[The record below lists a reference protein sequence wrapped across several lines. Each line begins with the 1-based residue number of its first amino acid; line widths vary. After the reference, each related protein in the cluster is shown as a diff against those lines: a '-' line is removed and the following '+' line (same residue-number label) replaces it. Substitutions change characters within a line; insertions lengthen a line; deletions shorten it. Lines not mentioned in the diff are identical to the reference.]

1 MSAHLTWGTI
11 HDNIKHV
18 SNEQHPGKGNTA
30 MNKKKGYMIGGITAA
45 ILVAASFLPA
55 PDDNPPLTS
64 QPAPQATTANT
75 TWTPKTAQQRKTE
88 KAAKQAAAVRSLHAE
103 QTKAHR
109 QAQARGEETSKGL
122 TMITAAHAC
131 NQKATQAAAE
141 NGVQWN
147 GNPDID
153 LFLHKV
159 IGSKKDTLSI
169 AYGATARQPG
179 ASKTQVKV
187 FCQVSGTENTP
198 KVDDLSIN
206 PAR

>member
-1 MSAHLTWGTI
+1 MI
-11 HDNIKHV
+11 DHV
-18 SNEQHPGKGNTA
+18 SNEQHLGKGTTV
-30 MNKKKGYMIGGITAA
+30 MNKKKGYTIAGITAA
-45 ILVAASFLPA
+45 IIAAASFLPA
-55 PDDNPPLTS
+55 PDDNPPLAS
-64 QPAPQATTANT
+64 QPAPQATTVNT
-75 TWTPKTAQQRKTE
+75 EWTPKTTQQRKTE

-103 QTKAHR
+103 QAKAHK

-122 TMITAAHAC
+122 TMLAAAHAC
-131 NQKATQAAAE
+131 DAKATQAAAE
-141 NGVQWN
+141 NGVKWN

-187 FCQVSGTENTP
+187 FCQVSGTEDNP
-198 KVDDLSIN
+198 QVDDLSIN

>member
-1 MSAHLTWGTI
+1 
-11 HDNIKHV
+11 
-18 SNEQHPGKGNTA
+18 
-30 MNKKKGYMIGGITAA
+30 MNKKKGYTIAGITAA
-45 ILVAASFLPA
+45 IIAAASFLQA
-55 PDDNPPLTS
+55 PDDNPPLAS

-75 TWTPKTAQQRKTE
+75 TWTPKTAQQRKAE
-88 KAAKQAAAVRSLHAE
+88 KAAKQAAAVRSLQAE
-103 QTKAHR
+103 QKRAHR
-109 QAQARGEETSKGL
+109 QAQARGEETSTGL

-131 NQKATQAAAE
+131 NQKATQIAAE
-141 NGVQWN
+141 NGVKWN

-159 IGSKKDTLSI
+159 IGSKKDTFSI

-187 FCQVSGTENTP
+187 FCQVSGTEDNP
-198 KVDDLSIN
+198 QVDDLSIN

>member
-1 MSAHLTWGTI
+1 
-11 HDNIKHV
+11 
-18 SNEQHPGKGNTA
+18 
-30 MNKKKGYMIGGITAA
+30 MNKKNGYTIAGITVAIIAA
-45 ILVAASFLPA
+45 CSFLPA
-55 PDDNPPLTS
+55 PDDNPPLAS

-75 TWTPKTAQQRKTE
+75 AWTPKTTQQRKAE
-88 KAAKQAAAVRSLHAE
+88 KKARQAAAVRSLQAE
-103 QTKAHR
+103 QQRAHR
-109 QAQARGEETSKGL
+109 QAQARGEETSQGL

-131 NQKATQAAAE
+131 NQKAIQAAAE
-141 NGVQWN
+141 NGVKWN

-159 IGSKKDTLSI
+159 IGAHKDTFSI

-187 FCQVSGTENTP
+187 FCQVSGTEDNP
-198 KVDDLSIN
+198 QVENMSIN